1 MGLLDLLPTSN
12 LGLDG
17 ATPTRIPS
25 ANPASTLHF
34 QSSINDKPD
43 ITQSPSNLDL
53 DGAKPGVSPTGQ
65 KLPYL
70 DNLPK

>member
-1 MGLLDLLPTSN
+1 MGLLDLLATSN

-17 ATPTRIPS
+17 VTPVKIPS
-25 ANPASTLHF
+25 ANPASTLHY

-43 ITQSPSNLDL
+43 ITQNPSTLDL
-53 DGAKPGVSPTGQ
+53 DGTKPVVSPTGQ

>member
-17 ATPTRIPS
+17 ITPAKIPS

-43 ITQSPSNLDL
+43 IAQSPSNLDL
-53 DGAKPGVSPTGQ
+53 DGGKPAVSPTGQ